1 MVEATKVA
9 AELTQ
14 PEALIKIHLEKQQ
27 WSLIS

>member
-1 MVEATKVA
+1 MAEAAKIA

-14 PEALIKIHLEKQQ
+14 LEVLIKIHLEKQQ